1 MMQRLQIMLLLLALS
16 GCSATERSDAIP
28 KPPPGGVLI
37 RGAGATFPSP
47 LYNKWFGT
55 YQSQHPK
62 TVIADDAVGSG
73 EGVQRFIGKNVKE
86 DKLVDFGASD
96 AAMTDEQI
104 SQVSEGVVMVP
115 VTAGSLVLV
124 YNLPDLSEDLRL
136 SREAYADI
144 FLGEIKN
151 WNDRRIAVTNPGV
164 KLP

>member
-1 MMQRLQIMLLLLALS
+1 MQRLRIMLLLLALS
-16 GCSATERSDAIP
+16 GCSATERGDTIP

-37 RGAGATFPSP
+37 KGAGATFPSL
-47 LYNKWFGT
+47 LYNQWFAI

-62 TVIADDAVGSG
+62 TIIKYDAVGSG
-73 EGVQRFIGKNVKE
+73 QGVERFIGQNVKE
-86 DKLVDFGASD
+86 EKSVDFGASD

-104 SQVSEGVVMVP
+104 SQVPEGVLMVP
-115 VTAGSLVLV
+115 ATAGSVVLV